1 MIRILG
7 ILAIIILATT
17 AHAQS
22 DFPNKP
28 VTIVVPFAAGGPT
41 DVVTRILADEVS
53 KVWNQQVIIDNKPGG
68 GSVVGNN
75 AVARAKPDGY
85 SLLMVGPAFVVL
97 PGIRESLPYDSL
109 KDFSGVSVYI
119 DAPLAIVA
127 HPGFAPNTL
136 QELIEEARKRPDRP
150 LTYSSAGVGTTG
162 HMTGELIKKKVGVNL
177 KHISYGGDAAA
188 MPDLLAGR
196 VDFQIATW
204 SNQRP
209 YVEQGK
215 LKIIAVLYRKRL
227 PEIPNVPTLNEL
239 MPELGVSR
247 DAFNALAVPSSVPA
261 DIKAKIAEG
270 VKAATN
276 SKSYQDRILALGS
289 YPRYTTPQ
297 ETDTFLRDSI
307 ETWIEV
313 AKAANI
319 KVD

>member
-1 MIRILG
+1 MRTLIG
-7 ILAIIILATT
+7 VLAAVVFVST
-17 AHAQS
+17 AHAQT

-28 VTIVVPFAAGGPT
+28 VSIVVPFAAGGPT
-41 DVVTRILADEVS
+41 DDVTRILADELS
-53 KVWNQQVIIDNKPGG
+53 RVWNQQVLVENKPGG
-68 GSVVGNN
+68 GSVIGNN
-75 AVARAKPDGY
+75 TVARAKPDGY
-85 SLLMVGPAFVVL
+85 TLLMVGPAFVVL
-97 PGIRESLPYDSL
+97 PGIRESLPYDTL

-119 DAPLAIVA
+119 DAPLAVVA
-127 HPGFAPNTL
+127 HPSFPANTL
-136 QELIEEARKRPDRP
+136 SELIEEARKRPDRP
-150 LTYSSAGVGTTG
+150 VTYSSAGIGTTG
-162 HMTGELIKKKVGVNL
+162 HMTGELIKKKVGINL

-188 MPDLLAGR
+188 MPDLLSGR

-215 LKIIAVLYRKRL
+215 LKLICVLYSRRL

-247 DAFNALAVPSSVPA
+247 DAFNAIAIPAAVPA
-261 DIKAKIAEG
+261 DVKARIAAG
-270 VKAATN
+270 MKAATS

-289 YPRYTTPQ
+289 YPRTTTPE
-297 ETDTFLRDSI
+297 ETDAFIKDSVL
-307 ETWIEV
+307 TWIEV